1 MKREDVMEEKKN
13 LPKPP
18 QNLNAERP
26 LPPRPPVINNGVASN
41 AENKEIS
48 QKEEIENKQN
58 TEIKTDIKTEKQPET
73 AETTE
78 KVKKEKIWNRKPL
91 LWSGI
96 LLAVAVVAILVFC
109 LVAL

>member
-1 MKREDVMEEKKN
+1 MEEKKN

-26 LPPRPPVINNGVASN
+26 LPPRPPVINNGVPSN

-48 QKEEIENKQN
+48 QKDEIEDKQN
-58 TEIKTDIKTEKQPET
+58 AEIKTDIKTEKQPET
-73 AETTE
+73 AE

>member
-1 MKREDVMEEKKN
+1 M
-13 LPKPP
+13 
-18 QNLNAERP
+18 
-26 LPPRPPVINNGVASN
+26 PPRPPVINNGVAAN
-41 AENKEIS
+41 VENHEVS
-48 QKEEIENKQN
+48 QKEEVENKQN

-73 AETTE
+73 AE

>member
-26 LPPRPPVINNGVASN
+26 LPPRPPVINNGVAAN
-41 AENKEIS
+41 VENKEIS
-48 QKEEIENKQN
+48 QKEEVENKQN

-73 AETTE
+73 AE

-96 LLAVAVVAILVFC
+96 LHAVAVVAILVFC

>member
-1 MKREDVMEEKKN
+1 MEEKKN

-26 LPPRPPVINNGVASN
+26 LPPRPPVINNGVAAN
-41 AENKEIS
+41 VENKEIS
-48 QKEEIENKQN
+48 QKEEVENKQN

-73 AETTE
+73 AE